1 MNRYLPDNIDE
12 FFSGQLKNYSE
23 EPGESVWNEIDKRL
37 SADQGNKRLTPSVV
51 IMRAAVMLLVYLS
64 IPFLIKDNFIHH
76 NILTQNKIISHLSN
90 DYQKIPEA
98 ILINT
103 PEMSDYFKNKAVS
116 KQGAIPASLQ
126 NSLVENY
133 LIIKLPKNINNNSV
147 IKQPYPD
154 GLLSHN
160 FLKDDLTENNKV
172 NEHAPASINIKL
184 HSKHLF
190 SLTPFFSV
198 DHITGRF
205 IEQYEFDNLDKN
217 DLAGREKPD
226 MSFTAGLLAGY
237 QLNKKLSLISG
248 ISYSSSKLSV
258 AGAAVKAL
266 QNDNGKYIFKMATS
280 YGFTELTKSGIVPA
294 AGDSLLVSSA
304 NVSFNYISIPLM
316 INYDLPGKKLR
327 FSAHGGVAF
336 NTITSEKV
344 EAEYK
349 VQNNK
354 EAETINKIEGI
365 RKTFFTMNTGID
377 VKYSINHTTD
387 ISIGP
392 ELRYGINSINKG
404 TPVKTYPVNYG
415 LSLKMN
421 FKL

>member
-1 MNRYLPDNIDE
+1 MNKYLPDNIDD

-23 EPGESVWNEIDKRL
+23 EPGENVWNEIDRRL
-37 SADQGNKRLTPSVV
+37 PGNKNNKRLNPAVHVLST
-51 IMRAAVMLLVYLS
+51 AAILLFCLG
-64 IPFLIKDNFIHH
+64 IPFFIKDNFMKNDTTLESKSISSAPNDTQKITAAKLSHTTSIYAH
-76 NILTQNKIISHLSN
+76 FTVNIQKKQNTMLLSTLQHDHLAENYSVTVLPNNMDDDPTNEHSDNLAPGNFSFHDLTQRNK
-90 DYQKIPEA
+90 E
-98 ILINT
+98 
-103 PEMSDYFKNKAVS
+103 
-116 KQGAIPASLQ
+116 
-126 NSLVENY
+126 
-133 LIIKLPKNINNNSV
+133 
-147 IKQPYPD
+147 
-154 GLLSHN
+154 
-160 FLKDDLTENNKV
+160 

-184 HSKHLF
+184 HNKHLF
-190 SLTPFFSV
+190 SLTPFFSI

-237 QLNKKLSLISG
+237 QLNRRFSLVSG
-248 ISYSSSKLSV
+248 ISYSSSNLSV

-266 QNDNGKYIFKMATS
+266 QNDNGEYVFKMATS
-280 YGFTELTKSGIVPA
+280 YGFAEITKSGIEPS

-304 NVSFNYISIPLM
+304 AINFTYISIPLM
-316 INYDLPGKKLR
+316 INYDLPGKKIK
-327 FSAHGGVAF
+327 FSFHGGVAV
-336 NTITSEKV
+336 NKLTSEKV

-349 VQNNK
+349 VQDNK

-365 RKTFFTMNTGID
+365 RKTFFTLNTGID
-377 VKYSINHTTD
+377 VKYLINHATD